1 MIPKNR
7 SLSGTSAGDD
17 AARTII
23 ESGGFTRAQLH
34 NFHIPAV
41 LGASLDEGGDKTD
54 YAKVLQAVYGS
65 SEDEFADAFADE
77 RRRRPPRSHVFETK
91 AYYRNVPS
99 GAPDHTVQL
108 IDEATFA
115 ELYAAAEFAEEHEL
129 WFDTTI
135 TLNWSLMGEELQA
148 GRAFEAFMKCLR
160 EWWPWGVPLAF
171 IYAHERG
178 PDAGLH
184 THIALFA
191 SPSLRR
197 ALRAWAMGWVKR
209 RSGREVKKAVRV
221 RIQKTTQP
229 WLHWVTVSYL
239 LKGYDP
245 KAVIVSARN
254 ALDGRPIY
262 LGDIIAA
269 PWRNPGSVPFKKRT
283 GTSAS
288 LKLGARKN
296 GIPNGVGGYPA
307 RTKWVYRPISLFP
320 EVTVAKV
327 PAEGELVPF
336 RSKYEDGIRDVR
348 QLYPREFLEKMR
360 HDLGVGQA
368 PRALI
373 SDGSLADLMPEGM

>member
-1 MIPKNR
+1 MTPKTR
-7 SLSGTSAGDD
+7 SQSGITYGGD

-23 ESGGFTRAQLH
+23 EFGGFTRAQLH

-41 LGASLDEGGDKTD
+41 FSASADEGGDKIN
-54 YAKVLQAVYGS
+54 YAKVLQAVYGQ
-65 SEDEFADAFADE
+65 SEDEFADAMADE
-77 RRRRPPRSHVFETK
+77 RRRRPPRPHVFETK
-91 AYYRNVPS
+91 GYYRNVPS

-108 IDEATFA
+108 IDESTFA

-135 TLNWSLMGEELQA
+135 TLNWSLLGA
-148 GRAFEAFMKCLR
+148 GSEAEKAFEAFMKCLR
-160 EWWPWGVPLAF
+160 EWWPSGMPLAF

-191 SPSLRR
+191 SPSMRR
-197 ALRAWAMGWVKR
+197 ALREWAMGWVKR

-221 RIQKTTQP
+221 RTQKTTQP

-254 ALDGRPIY
+254 APDGRAVY

-269 PWRNPGSVPFKKRT
+269 PWRNPGLVPFKKRT

-288 LKLGARKN
+288 LKPGARKN

-307 RTKWVYRPISLFP
+307 RTRWVYRPISLFL
-320 EVTVAKV
+320 EVKVAKV
-327 PAEGELVPF
+327 PAEGQLVPF

-348 QLYPREFLEKMR
+348 QLYPREFLEKLR
-360 HDLGVGQA
+360 HDLSVGQA
-368 PRALI
+368 PCALT
-373 SDGSLADLMPEGM
+373 SDGSLADLMPEGI